1 MDNLECTV
9 QCRAVL
15 ASRRGP
21 GEVGCVWGAPPSGPS
36 AVPMLRGIEHSTAL
50 VQYVSERRVE
60 WVGVG
65 GMNGGIF

>member
-1 MDNLECTV
+1 M
-9 QCRAVL
+9 
-15 ASRRGP
+15 
-21 GEVGCVWGAPPSGPS
+21 WGAPPSGPS